1 MKAVIGLALALL
13 LAACGSMSGLKPA
26 KGESLPVAP
35 YGARATPSATQL
47 LTPSNQARP
56 ARSDEL
62 LTDSEQRRSDEF
74 DLPPS
79 R

>member
-1 MKAVIGLALALL
+1 MKVVIGLALALL
-13 LAACGSMSGLKPA
+13 LAACGSMAGLKPA
-26 KGESLPVAP
+26 KGVAMPVAP
-35 YGARATPSATQL
+35 YGARATPTTTQL

-62 LTDSEQRRSDEF
+62 LTDSEKRRSDEF